1 MRVSRG
7 IVLTEILGYPRY
19 VRGPWCLLSGA
30 YKLAAINTVIALW
43 KKFDVSRAVDIGA
56 GIGGWSLAAIR
67 SWGDVEIHA
76 FEPNPDNRR
85 DLIKNVEHLNVHIW
99 PFAAMNETGKM
110 TLSLPGEDLE
120 NMGKGSLVQKGVPI
134 FEVDVVRVD
143 DILPDFCPD
152 FVKVDVEGAEPEALL
167 GAEKMLRR
175 SKPVMF
181 VETTRTGRQTSQI
194 LRGLGYT
201 HCRRTGNDHLFIHPD
216 SPRTNIDRWSAI

>member
-7 IVLTEILGYPRY
+7 IVRTEILCYPRY
-19 VRGPWCLLSGA
+19 VRGPWCLLVGA
-30 YKLAAINTVIALW
+30 YKLSSILMVNHIW
-43 KKFDVSRAVDIGA
+43 KMFDVSRAVDIGV

-85 DLIKNVEHLNVHIW
+85 DLTKNTEHLNVHVW
-99 PFAAMNETGKM
+99 PFAAMNTTGKM

-134 FEVDVVRVD
+134 CEVDVVRVD
-143 DILPDFCPD
+143 DVLPDFCPD

-167 GAEKMLRR
+167 GAEQMIRR
-175 SKPVMF
+175 SKPVLF
-181 VETTRTGRQTSQI
+181 VETTRTAQRTSAI
-194 LRGLGYT
+194 LRSFGYT
-201 HCRRTGNDHLFIHPD
+201 LYRNMGNDHIFIHPD
-216 SPRTNIDRWSAI
+216 GPRTNIARWT